1 MVSGDFNVE
10 VTNNHLK
17 SFCENYNL
25 KALIKQPTKKHAA
38 KILHLRTTLVMIDSI
53 LANFHRSLQSRC
65 ILKTGLS
72 DADLMTVT
80 VMRKKV

>member
-1 MVSGDFNVE
+1 MVSGDSNVE

-25 KALIKQPTKKHAA
+25 KALIKQRTKKHAA

-72 DADLMTVT
+72 DVDLMTVT
-80 VMRKKV
+80 VIRKKV